1 MKIKYGPKDVE
12 ADPIEVVN
20 ATEPWCMYELADGT
34 KIKIKHV
41 LGAIFR
47 AKNEFTDANEPLYII
62 RSQNVVVPF
71 EVPEDLK
78 RKE

>member
-1 MKIKYGPKDVE
+1 MKIKYGPNEVE
-12 ADPIEVVN
+12 ADPIEIVT
-20 ATEPWCMYELADGT
+20 ATEPWCIYELADGT
-34 KIKIKHV
+34 KIKVKHV

-47 AKNEFTDANEPLYII
+47 AKNEFTDSNEPLYII